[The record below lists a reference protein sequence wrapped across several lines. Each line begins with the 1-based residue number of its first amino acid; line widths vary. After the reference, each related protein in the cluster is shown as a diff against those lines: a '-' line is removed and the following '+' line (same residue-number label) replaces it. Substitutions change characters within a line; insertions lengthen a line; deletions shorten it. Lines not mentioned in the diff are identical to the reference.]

1 MPNQKQKPHVDLTD
15 KKALV
20 AAFNKHPQDLWA
32 SFGTAPLFKDYN
44 VNNVIDYIESVIKKD
59 SVHISPEKKEEIF
72 TNLQKFGNNGKKA
85 MQYIGNVFLR
95 GTGLGLRDHQ
105 EKLLRQVI
113 REEIKKIL
121 KEDTITK
128 ITDED
133 MVDWLRG
140 VVDMH
145 GDEGV
150 VGKKGNK
157 IKYSANDFEFYF
169 DPKTNKK
176 RTEFFATQKNIKT
189 IKDNM

>member
-1 MPNQKQKPHVDLTD
+1 MPQKQKPHVDLTD

-72 TNLQKFGNNGKKA
+72 INLQKFGNNGRKA

-95 GTGLGLRDHQ
+95 GAGLGLRDHQ

-113 REEIKKIL
+113 REEIKNVL
-121 KEDTITK
+121 KEKD
-128 ITDED
+128 
-133 MVDWLRG
+133 LG
-140 VVDMH
+140 
-145 GDEGV
+145 
-150 VGKKGNK
+150 
-157 IKYSANDFEFYF
+157 IKYSEQQW
-169 DPKTNKK
+169 NKDDSEEEK
-176 RTEFFATQKNIKT
+176 QHFFKKFRGLGHPWKITTDKKILGLSFKELPSDIQKAWDYYIHKM
-189 IKDNM
+189 K